1 MVSYAYKGMD
11 SKGTRVEG
19 AIQASSLEDAESR
32 LSKQDISVIALR
44 PTGVKAQ
51 KSENTAVLPE
61 AARAR
66 ISPQDAAATLRN
78 LAVMA
83 ETGVP
88 FIEALDAVIGSART
102 PRIEATMRLVKE
114 GVVGGQGISGALR
127 LAPNMFPPII
137 VDMIR
142 VAETG
147 GRLDQALANGAA
159 YMERAADLKRK
170 IMNAMLYPTVMLG
183 VSSCTIMVL
192 IIFVMPRFAVVFK
205 QMKAELPLTTQVML
219 KSGDFIR
226 SQPIVSAVGLV
237 ALITGMVIAFKNP
250 VSQRFLSLIA
260 SRMPMLGE
268 LMKRLALARSLQSI
282 STLVASNVPLLAAI
296 EAGARVAGH
305 GVLEKA
311 LLTARDD
318 IERGSSMS
326 EALAKHNVFPKQ
338 VIQLIA
344 VGERTG
350 RLPQLL
356 STVCASMEVE
366 VDGRLKALVSI
377 IEPLMIVGMGLIVG
391 SITMSII
398 GPIYSAVENIR

>member
-11 SKGTRVEG
+11 GKGARVEG
-19 AIQASSLEDAESR
+19 AIQANSLEDAETR

-44 PTGVKAQ
+44 PTGAKAQ
-51 KSENTAVLPE
+51 KTEQSAALPE
-61 AARAR
+61 AARYK

-102 PRIEATMRLVKE
+102 PKIEASMRLVKD

-170 IMNAMLYPTVMLG
+170 IMNAMLYPTVMMG
-183 VSSCTIMVL
+183 VSSCTILVL

-226 SQPIVSAVGLV
+226 SQPIISVVGLV
-237 ALITGMVIAFKNP
+237 AFIAGMVIAFKNP
-250 VSQRFLSLIA
+250 VSQRMLSGVA
-260 SRMPMLGE
+260 SRLPMLGD
-268 LMKRLALARSLQSI
+268 LMRRLALARSLQSI
-282 STLVASNVPLLAAI
+282 STLVASNVPLLAAMD
-296 EAGARVAGH
+296 AGARVAGH
-305 GVLEKA
+305 GQLEKA
-311 LLTARDD
+311 LVTARDD
-318 IERGSSMS
+318 IERGASMS

>member
-1 MVSYAYKGMD
+1 MVSYAYKGID
-11 SKGTRVEG
+11 GKGVRVEG
-19 AIQASSLEDAESR
+19 AISANSIEDAENR
-32 LSKQDISVIALR
+32 LSKQDISVLALR
-44 PTGVKAQ
+44 RSGEKVQ
-51 KSENTAVLPE
+51 KNEQTSVLPE
-61 AARAR
+61 AARHK
-66 ISPQDAAATLRN
+66 ISPQDAAGVLRN

-88 FIEALDAVIGSART
+88 FIEAIDAVIGSART
-102 PRIEATMRLVKE
+102 PRIEAALRLVKE

-127 LAPNMFPPII
+127 LAPNMFAPII

-147 GRLDQALANGAA
+147 GRLDQALDNGAA

-170 IMNAMLYPTVMLG
+170 IVNAMLYPSVMLG
-183 VSSCTIMVL
+183 VSSSTILVL

-226 SQPIVSAVGLV
+226 SQPLMSAVGLV
-237 ALITGMVIAFKNP
+237 AFIVGLTIALKNP
-250 VSQRFLSLIA
+250 VSQRMLSGVA
-260 SRMPMLGE
+260 ARMPLLGE

-305 GVLEKA
+305 AQLEKA
-311 LLTARDD
+311 LYAAKDD

-326 EALAKHNVFPKQ
+326 EALGKHAVFPKQ
-338 VIQLIA
+338 VIQLVA

-356 STVCASMEVE
+356 STVCKSMETE
-366 VDGRLKALVSI
+366 VDGRLKALVSV

>member
-1 MVSYAYKGMD
+1 MVGYIYKGID
-11 SKGTRVEG
+11 DKGTRVEG
-19 AIQASSLEDAESR
+19 SIQASSLEDAENR
-32 LSKQDISVIALR
+32 LTKQSISVIALR
-44 PTGVKAQ
+44 PSGAKASRTEQ
-51 KSENTAVLPE
+51 AVVLPE
-61 AARAR
+61 AARFKIA
-66 ISPQDAAATLRN
+66 PQDAAGILRN

-88 FIEALDAVIGSART
+88 FVEAIDAVIGSART
-102 PRIEATMRLVKE
+102 PKIEATMRLVKE

-127 LAPNMFPPII
+127 LAPNMFPAII

-142 VAETG
+142 VAESG
-147 GRLDQALANGAA
+147 GRLDQALANGAS
-159 YMERAADLKRK
+159 YMERAADLRRK
-170 IMNAMLYPTVMLG
+170 IVNAMLYPTVMLC
-183 VSSCTIMVL
+183 VSSSTIMVL

-219 KSGDFIR
+219 KTGDFIR
-226 SQPIVSAVGLV
+226 SQPLVSAGILVGLIV
-237 ALITGMVIAFKNP
+237 GAIAALRNP
-250 VSQRFLSLIA
+250 VSQRALSSIA
-260 SRMPMLGE
+260 ARLPLLGE

-296 EAGARVAGH
+296 DAGARVAGH
-305 GVLEKA
+305 SQLEKA
-311 LLTARDD
+311 LQTARDD

-326 EALAKHNVFPKQ
+326 EALEKHSVFPKQ
-338 VIQLIA
+338 VIQLVA

>member
-1 MVSYAYKGMD
+1 MVSYAYKGID
-11 SKGTRVEG
+11 GKGVRVEG
-19 AIQASSLEDAESR
+19 AISASSIEDAESR
-32 LSKQDISVIALR
+32 LSKQDISVLALR
-44 PTGVKAQ
+44 PTGGKVQ
-51 KSENTAVLPE
+51 KTEQTSVLPE
-61 AARAR
+61 AARFK
-66 ISPQDAAATLRN
+66 ISPQDAAGVLRN

-88 FIEALDAVIGSART
+88 FVEAIDAVIGSART
-102 PRIEATMRLVKE
+102 PRIEATMRLVKD

-147 GRLDQALANGAA
+147 GRLDQALDNGAA
-159 YMERAADLKRK
+159 YMERSADLKRK
-170 IMNAMLYPTVMLG
+170 IMNAMLYPSVMLG
-183 VSSCTIMVL
+183 VSSCTILVL

-226 SQPIVSAVGLV
+226 SQPLTSAVGLV
-237 ALITGMVIAFKNP
+237 VFIVGLTVALKNP
-250 VSQRFLSLIA
+250 VSQRMLSSVA
-260 SRMPMLGE
+260 ARMPLLGE

-305 GVLEKA
+305 AQLEKA
-311 LLTARDD
+311 LYTAKDD

-326 EALAKHNVFPKQ
+326 EALGKHAVFPKQ
-338 VIQLIA
+338 VIQLVA

-356 STVCASMEVE
+356 STVCKSMETE
-366 VDGRLKALVSI
+366 VDGRLKALVSV

>member
-1 MVSYAYKGMD
+1 MVSYSYKGID
-11 SKGTRVEG
+11 GKGARVEG
-19 AIQASSLEDAESR
+19 AISASSMEDAESR
-32 LSKQDISVIALR
+32 LSKQDISVLALR
-44 PTGVKAQ
+44 PTGGKVQ
-51 KSENTAVLPE
+51 KTEQAVVLPA
-61 AARAR
+61 AARFR
-66 ISPQDAAATLRN
+66 IPPQDAAGILRN

-88 FIEALDAVIGSART
+88 FIEAIDAVIGSART
-102 PRIEATMRLVKE
+102 PKIEAAMRLVKE

-127 LAPNMFPPII
+127 LVPNMFPPII

-147 GRLDQALANGAA
+147 GRLDQALDNGAA

-170 IMNAMLYPTVMLG
+170 ITNAMLYPSVMLG

-192 IIFVMPRFAVVFK
+192 VIFVMPRFAVVFK

-226 SQPIVSAVGLV
+226 SQPLVSAVGL
-237 ALITGMVIAFKNP
+237 IAFIAGLTIALKNP
-250 VSQRFLSLIA
+250 VSQKALSAIA
-260 SRMPMLGE
+260 ARLPLLGD
-268 LMKRLALARSLQSI
+268 LMRRLALARSLQSI
-282 STLVASNVPLLAAI
+282 STLVASNVPVLAAMD
-296 EAGARVAGH
+296 AGARVAGH
-305 GVLEKA
+305 GQLEKA
-311 LLTARDD
+311 LFSAKND

-326 EALAKHNVFPKQ
+326 EALAKHAVFPKQ

-356 STVCASMEVE
+356 STVCKSMESE
-366 VDGRLKALVSI
+366 VDGRLKALVSV

>member
-1 MVSYAYKGMD
+1 MVSYVYKGID
-11 SKGTRVEG
+11 EKGAKIEG
-19 AIQASSLEDAESR
+19 SIQASSLEDAETR
-32 LSKQDISVIALR
+32 LAKQDISVIALK
-44 PTGVKAQ
+44 PSSTKTTKTEQ
-51 KSENTAVLPE
+51 TTVLPE
-61 AARAR
+61 AARAK
-66 ISPQDAAATLRN
+66 ISPQDAAGILRN

-88 FIEALDAVIGSART
+88 FIEAIDAVIGSART
-102 PRIEATMRLVKE
+102 PKIEATLRLVKE

-142 VAETG
+142 VAESG
-147 GRLDQALANGAA
+147 GKLDQALANGAA

-183 VSSCTIMVL
+183 VSSSTIMVL

-226 SQPIVSAVGLV
+226 SQPILSAVGL
-237 ALITGMVIAFKNP
+237 LGVIVGTVLAFKNP
-250 VSQRFLSLIA
+250 VAQRLLSRAA
-260 SRMPMLGE
+260 SRLPVLGE

-296 EAGARVAGH
+296 DAGARVAGH
-305 GVLEKA
+305 PQLEKA
-311 LLTARDD
+311 LVTARND

-326 EALAKHNVFPKQ
+326 EALAMHSVFPKQ

-356 STVCASMEVE
+356 NTVCNSMETE

>member
-1 MVSYAYKGMD
+1 MVSYAYKGID
-11 SKGTRVEG
+11 GKGVRVEG
-19 AIQASSLEDAESR
+19 AISANSIEDAENL
-32 LSKQDISVIALR
+32 LSKQDISVLALR
-44 PTGVKAQ
+44 RSGEKVQ
-51 KSENTAVLPE
+51 KNEQTSVLPE
-61 AARAR
+61 AARHK
-66 ISPQDAAATLRN
+66 ISPQDAAGVLRN

-88 FIEALDAVIGSART
+88 FIEAIDAVIGSART
-102 PRIEATMRLVKE
+102 PRIEAALRLVKE

-127 LAPNMFPPII
+127 LAPNMFAPII

-147 GRLDQALANGAA
+147 GRLDQALDNGAA

-170 IMNAMLYPTVMLG
+170 IVNAMLYPSVMLG
-183 VSSCTIMVL
+183 VSSSTILVL

-226 SQPIVSAVGLV
+226 SQPLMSAVGLV
-237 ALITGMVIAFKNP
+237 AFIVGLTIALKNP
-250 VSQRFLSLIA
+250 VSQRMLSGVA
-260 SRMPMLGE
+260 ARMPLLGE

-305 GVLEKA
+305 AQLEKA
-311 LLTARDD
+311 LYTAKDD

-326 EALAKHNVFPKQ
+326 EALGKHAVFPKQ
-338 VIQLIA
+338 VIQLVA

-356 STVCASMEVE
+356 STVCKSMETE
-366 VDGRLKALVSI
+366 VDGRLKALVSV

>member
-1 MVSYAYKGMD
+1 MVSYAYKGID
-11 SKGTRVEG
+11 GKGVRVEG
-19 AIQASSLEDAESR
+19 AISANSIEDAENR
-32 LSKQDISVIALR
+32 LSKQDISVLALR
-44 PTGVKAQ
+44 RSGEKVQ
-51 KSENTAVLPE
+51 KNEQTSVLPE
-61 AARAR
+61 AARHK
-66 ISPQDAAATLRN
+66 ISPQDAAGVLRN

-88 FIEALDAVIGSART
+88 FIEAIDAVIGSART
-102 PRIEATMRLVKE
+102 PRIEAALRLVKE

-127 LAPNMFPPII
+127 LAPNMFAPII

-147 GRLDQALANGAA
+147 GRLDQALDNGAA

-170 IMNAMLYPTVMLG
+170 IVNAMLYPSVMLG
-183 VSSCTIMVL
+183 VSSSTILVL

-226 SQPIVSAVGLV
+226 SQPLMSAVGLV
-237 ALITGMVIAFKNP
+237 AFIVGLTIALKNP
-250 VSQRFLSLIA
+250 VSQRMLSGVA
-260 SRMPMLGE
+260 ARMPLLGE

-305 GVLEKA
+305 AQLEKA
-311 LLTARDD
+311 LYAAKDD

-326 EALAKHNVFPKQ
+326 EALGKHAVFPKQ
-338 VIQLIA
+338 VIQLVA

-356 STVCASMEVE
+356 STVCKSMETE
-366 VDGRLKALVSI
+366 VDGRLKALVSVV
-377 IEPLMIVGMGLIVG
+377 EPLMIVGMGLIVG

>member
-1 MVSYAYKGMD
+1 
-11 SKGTRVEG
+11 
-19 AIQASSLEDAESR
+19 
-32 LSKQDISVIALR
+32 
-44 PTGVKAQ
+44 
-51 KSENTAVLPE
+51 
-61 AARAR
+61 
-66 ISPQDAAATLRN
+66 
-78 LAVMA
+78 
-83 ETGVP
+83 
-88 FIEALDAVIGSART
+88 
-102 PRIEATMRLVKE
+102 
-114 GVVGGQGISGALR
+114 
-127 LAPNMFPPII
+127 MFPPII

-147 GRLDQALANGAA
+147 GRLDQALDNGAA

-170 IMNAMLYPTVMLG
+170 IVNAMLYPSVMLG
-183 VSSCTIMVL
+183 VSSSTILVL

-226 SQPIVSAVGLV
+226 SQPLMSAVGLV
-237 ALITGMVIAFKNP
+237 AFIVGLTIALKNP
-250 VSQRFLSLIA
+250 VSQRMLSGVA
-260 SRMPMLGE
+260 ARMPLLGE

-305 GVLEKA
+305 AQLEKA
-311 LLTARDD
+311 LYTAKDD

-326 EALAKHNVFPKQ
+326 EALGKHAVFPKQ
-338 VIQLIA
+338 VIQLVA

-356 STVCASMEVE
+356 STVCKSMETE
-366 VDGRLKALVSI
+366 VDGRLKALVSV

>member
-1 MVSYAYKGMD
+1 MVSYAYKGID
-11 SKGTRVEG
+11 GKGSRVEG
-19 AIQASSLEDAESR
+19 LIQAGSIEDAESR

-44 PTGVKAQ
+44 PSEAKVV
-51 KSENTAVLPE
+51 KSESAQVLPE
-61 AARAR
+61 AARHK
-66 ISPQDAAATLRN
+66 ISANDAAATLRN

-102 PRIEATMRLVKE
+102 PRIEATMRLVKD

-159 YMERAADLKRK
+159 YMERAADLRRK
-170 IMNAMLYPTVMLG
+170 IMNAMMYPTVMLG
-183 VSSCTIMVL
+183 VSSSTILVL
-192 IIFVMPRFAVVFK
+192 IIFVMPRFATVFS
-205 QMKAELPLTTQVML
+205 QMKAKLPLTTEIML
-219 KSGDFIR
+219 KSGDIIR
-226 SQPIVSAVGLV
+226 KQPLVSAGI
-237 ALITGMVIAFKNP
+237 LI
-250 VSQRFLSLIA
+250 SLIVG
-260 SRMPMLGE
+260 SIVLFRMEPVNKALGKLANHTPMLGE
-268 LMKRLALARSLQSI
+268 LLRRLALARSLQSI
-282 STLVASNVPLLAAI
+282 STLVASNVQLLAAI
-296 EAGARVAGH
+296 EAGARVAGN
-305 GVLEKA
+305 GPLEKA
-311 LLTARDD
+311 LMTARDD

-326 EALAKHNVFPKQ
+326 EAFGQHKVFPKQ
-338 VIQLIA
+338 VVQLIA

-356 STVCASMEVE
+356 STVCNTMEVE